1 MSDPAST
8 TDAVWTTRDSLY
20 ALGVF
25 ISIVSATIAGFS
37 AFRTAKRDLNALGDS
52 EIKTFEMIAKSEKDF
67 AEANA
72 AIVGRMEAHKADP
85 QDPSTAFSLTKAESD
100 LNDFYAQ
107 SVLNA
112 YEIACQRFLD
122 EKLDK
127 ERFKKTYA
135 ARLKKLCSGE
145 AYKPFISSGD
155 FNYSALE
162 KVNKQLNNPEK

>member
-1 MSDPAST
+1 MADPAST
-8 TDAVWTTRDSLY
+8 ADAVWTTRDSLY
-20 ALGVF
+20 ALGVI

-52 EIKTFEMIAKSEKDF
+52 EIKAFEMIAKSEKDF

-72 AIVGRMEAHKADP
+72 AIVEEMEAHESSPEK
-85 QDPSTAFSLTKAESD
+85 PSTAFRLTKAKSD

-122 EKLDK
+122 DKLDK

-135 ARLKKLCSGE
+135 ARLKKLCSSE